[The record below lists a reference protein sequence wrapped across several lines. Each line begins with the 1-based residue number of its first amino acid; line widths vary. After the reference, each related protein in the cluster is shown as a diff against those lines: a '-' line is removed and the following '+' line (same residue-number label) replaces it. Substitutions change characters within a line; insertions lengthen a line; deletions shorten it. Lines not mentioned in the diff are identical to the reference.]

1 VDVRPLTES
10 DLDEAGTLLAW
21 RHAAHRRRE
30 PLLDKRFEDSEAA
43 TAEIAE
49 VLGTVGA
56 SGAVAR
62 SGGRMVGYLLGEP
75 RLGGVWGPGLW
86 VGPAGYAAGEPE
98 TIRELYAVAAQRW
111 VDEGRTAHYVVVP
124 AGGPDV
130 DAWFRLGFGHQQVHG
145 VRGAE
150 PLSFNGFSIRGPS
163 EEDLAALAALDIAL
177 PEHQARAPV
186 FSARTPPTVEH
197 SISEWRE
204 TFADPTYATFVAE
217 RDGAVVGAAVGCPA
231 TESGHHCGPARPD
244 DAAYLVFA
252 AVLPAARGLGIG
264 GALGRALVGWAAESG
279 YRSVVTDWRSTNLLS
294 SRAWPAIG
302 FRPSFYR
309 LHRLIRY

>member
-1 VDVRPLTES
+1 MDVRPFTES
-10 DLDEAGTLLAW
+10 DLDEAGALLAW
-21 RHAAHRRRE
+21 RHALHRRRE
-30 PLLDKRFEDSEAA
+30 PLLDKRFEAPDAA
-43 TAEIAE
+43 TAEIAG
-49 VLGTVGA
+49 VFGTPDA

-75 RLGGVWGPGLW
+75 RLGGAWGPGLW
-86 VGPAGYAAGEPE
+86 IGSAGYAAGESE

-145 VRGAE
+145 LRGSE
-150 PLSFNGFSIRGPS
+150 PFSAKGIRAPTEDDLS
-163 EEDLAALAALDIAL
+163 ALAALDIAL

-186 FSARTPPTVEH
+186 FSARTPPTVED
-197 SISEWRE
+197 SIGEWRE
-204 TFADPTYATFVAE
+204 TFADPAWATFVAE
-217 RDGAVVGAAVGCPA
+217 RDGAVVGAAVGGPA
-231 TESGHHCGPARPD
+231 TGSGHHSGPARPD
-244 DAAYLVFA
+244 GAAYLVWA
-252 AVLPAARGLGIG
+252 AVLPEARGLGLG
-264 GALGRALVGWAAESG
+264 GALGRAVVGWAAETG
-279 YRSVVTDWRSTNLLS
+279 YRTVVTDWRSTNLLS

-309 LHRLIRY
+309 LHRLIGY